1 MKKICLELE
10 MSEEENKR
18 LRKKLEQLNQEHN
31 TELTEVKKRNDSLL
45 EGCERYRQV
54 FAIYGCMLTIFK
66 KYKVFKLT

>member
-31 TELTEVKKRNDSLL
+31 IELMEVKKRNDSLL
-45 EGCERYRQV
+45 EDCERYRQV
-54 FAIYGCMLTIFK
+54 FTMAACEQFLK
-66 KYKVFKLT
+66 KIKSLS

>member
-1 MKKICLELE
+1 MKKNCLELE

-45 EGCERYRQV
+45 EDCERYQQV
-54 FAIYGCMLTIFK
+54 FTMAAC
-66 KYKVFKLT
+66 

>member
-18 LRKKLEQLNQEHN
+18 LRKKLEQFSQEHN

-45 EGCERYRQV
+45 EDCERYRQV
-54 FAIYGCMLTIFK
+54 FTIYGCMLTIFK
-66 KYKVFKLT
+66 KDKVFKLT

>member
-31 TELTEVKKRNDSLL
+31 IELMEVKKRNDSLL
-45 EGCERYRQV
+45 EDCERYRQV
-54 FAIYGCMLTIFK
+54 FTMAAC
-66 KYKVFKLT
+66 

>member
-1 MKKICLELE
+1 MCLELE

-45 EGCERYRQV
+45 EDCERYRQV
-54 FAIYGCMLTIFK
+54 FIMSAC
-66 KYKVFKLT
+66 

>member
-31 TELTEVKKRNDSLL
+31 TELMEVKKRNDSLL
-45 EGCERYRQV
+45 EDCERYRQV
-54 FAIYGCMLTIFK
+54 FTMAAC
-66 KYKVFKLT
+66 

>member
-1 MKKICLELE
+1 MCLELE

-45 EGCERYRQV
+45 EDSERYRQV
-54 FAIYGCMLTIFK
+54 FTMAAC
-66 KYKVFKLT
+66 